1 MHLKRQQVPKNWP
14 IPRKGTTYVVRP
26 SSEMAKGVP
35 ILIILRDMLKIAQN
49 RKEVK
54 RIVMMRNILLNHK
67 PVLNDNQNTSL
78 FDIITLVPSKE
89 NYRVELTSNGKF
101 MLNKITEAQASKKT
115 AKVINKKTLNGNK
128 TQLNLSDG
136 QNFISNIKCKTHD
149 SLVINLKEKKIE
161 KCLELKEKVHVYVTN
176 GKHAGKKGTINKIDQ
191 KNKITELNTKDG
203 TINVLI
209 KQLMVTENE

>member
-26 SSEMAKGVP
+26 RSEIDKGIP
-35 ILIILRDMLKIAQN
+35 ILVILRDVLKLAQN

-67 PVLNDNQNTSL
+67 PVLDEAQNTSL
-78 FDIITLVPSKE
+78 FDVITLLPAKE

-101 MLNKITEAQASKKT
+101 TLNKITESQSMKKT

-136 QNFISNIKCKTHD
+136 YNFVSTVKCKTND
-149 SLVINLKEKKIE
+149 SLVINLKDRKIE

-176 GKHAGKKGTINKIDQ
+176 GKHAGKKGTINKIDS
-191 KNKITELNTKDG
+191 KTKIAELSSKEG
-203 TINVLI
+203 TFNVLI
-209 KQLMVTENE
+209 KQLMVVENE